1 MKFKGSYV
9 KDFPEDKPYIL
20 LTGRSNVGKSSLIN
34 AIANTKIARV
44 SKDPGLTATLN
55 FYIES
60 DIYIV
65 DTPGY
70 GYAKRSK
77 EERNKWAKIINDFI
91 EYYNENIICVFA
103 LIDSVVGPTELDAI
117 LIDYLDS
124 KSLNTILVLTKI
136 DKATQKE
143 LSNTLNSLKAF
154 GKDIIQTSSKDGI
167 GIKQL
172 KAIIKELSHV
182 KKR

>member
-9 KDFPEDKPYIL
+9 KDFPTDKPYIL

-44 SKDPGLTATLN
+44 SKDPGLTAMLN

-60 DIYIV
+60 DIYLV

-77 EERNKWAKIINDFI
+77 KEREQWAHIINDFI
-91 EYYNENIICVFA
+91 ENHNENIISVFA
-103 LIDSVVGPTELDAI
+103 LVDAVVGPTELDI
-117 LIDYLDS
+117 TLIEYLDS
-124 KSLNTILVLTKI
+124 KNLDTTIILTKI

-143 LSNTLNSLKAF
+143 LSNTLKRLEAF
-154 GKDIIQTSSKDGI
+154 RKDIIKTSSKEGV

-172 KAIIKELSHV
+172 KSMIKELSHV

>member
-1 MKFKGSYV
+1 MIFKGSYV
-9 KDFPEDKPYIL
+9 KDFPQDRPCIL

-34 AIANTKIARV
+34 ALANTKIART

-55 FYIES
+55 FYIEN

-77 EERNKWAKIINDFI
+77 EERDRWAKIINDFI
-91 EYYNENIICVFA
+91 EHHKDNIVSVFA
-103 LIDSVVGPTELDAI
+103 LVDAVVGPTELDNM
-117 LIDYLDS
+117 LIEYLDS
-124 KSLNTILVLTKI
+124 KSLNTVIVLTKI

-143 LSNTLNSLKAF
+143 LSDTIKRLQAF
-154 GKDIIQTSSKDGI
+154 NKEIVKTSSKEGT

-172 KAIIKELSHV
+172 KALIKELSYAQ
-182 KKR
+182 KR

>member
-44 SKDPGLTATLN
+44 SKEPGLTATLN

-60 DIYIV
+60 DIYLV

>member
-1 MKFKGSYV
+1 MKFQGSYV
-9 KDFPEDKPYIL
+9 RDFPQDRHCLL

-60 DIYIV
+60 DIYLV

-70 GYAKRSK
+70 GYAKKSK
-77 EERNKWAKIINDFI
+77 QERERWADIINNFI
-91 EYYNENIICVFA
+91 ENHKDNIVCVFA
-103 LIDSVVGPTELDAI
+103 LIDALVGPTELDNM
-117 LIDYLDS
+117 LIEYLDS
-124 KSLNTILVLTKI
+124 KSLNTMIILTKI

-143 LSNTLNSLKAF
+143 LNDTLKRLQAF
-154 GKDIIQTSSKDGI
+154 NKNIIKTSSKEGTGI
-167 GIKQL
+167 RQIKS
-172 KAIIKELSHV
+172 IIKELSHV